1 MPCIPPDAR
10 VSEPPHEDIV
20 GQQGFIGLEWD
31 RNLVYRGQPS
41 VDEDLTSSRNGAGR
55 GQGRV
60 MSAGKKLREIREQMG
75 LTLRDVELASTA
87 LAEARGI
94 EEFVINPSRLSDIE
108 TKGVIPSIYR
118 LYVLSV
124 LYRSDFAEMLKWYGV
139 DLGSTVADYAV
150 LRPSKTH
157 RLEIITGR
165 GSTHVP
171 VKLDPGFD
179 IRQSCDLGRVIE
191 NWGVVPLQYLDD
203 LSKKK
208 YAYAYIGTEDL
219 TMYPLILPGSFVQV
233 DESRAK
239 VEERKWRSELERP
252 IYFVETRNGHVC
264 CWCSIR
270 RGEIILQSHPL
281 SPVPPR
287 ILKHPQDAEVV
298 GQVVGVAM
306 RLVEWYAPDEP
317 ELEPSPATAEGEP
330 KEVRR
335 R

>member
-1 MPCIPPDAR
+1 M
-10 VSEPPHEDIV
+10 
-20 GQQGFIGLEWD
+20 
-31 RNLVYRGQPS
+31 VYRGQPGR
-41 VDEDLTSSRNGAGR
+41 EADLIGSENGAFR
-55 GQGRV
+55 NQVTRI
-60 MSAGKKLREIREQMG
+60 MSAGRRLRELREQMG

-87 LAEARGI
+87 LAEMRGVD
-94 EEFVINPSRLSDIE
+94 EFIINPSRLSDIE

-118 LYVLSV
+118 MYSLSV
-124 LYRSDFAEMLKWYGV
+124 VYRHDYAELLKWYGV
-139 DLGSTVADYAV
+139 DLGSTVTDYSV
-150 LRPSKTH
+150 CRPSKTH
-157 RLEIITGR
+157 RLEIMSGH
-165 GSTHVP
+165 GAVQVP

-179 IRQSCDLGRVIE
+179 IRRSSDLGRLIE
-191 NWGVVPLQYLDD
+191 SWGAVPLQYLEE
-203 LSKKK
+203 LSRQK
-208 YAYAYIGTEDL
+208 YSYAYIGTEDL

-233 DESRAK
+233 DQDRVK

-252 IYFVETRNGHVC
+252 IYLVETRGGHIC
-264 CWCSIR
+264 CWCSVR

-287 ILKHPQDAEVV
+287 VLKHPQEAEVV

-317 ELEPSPATAEGEP
+317 ELEQSPATAEGEQ